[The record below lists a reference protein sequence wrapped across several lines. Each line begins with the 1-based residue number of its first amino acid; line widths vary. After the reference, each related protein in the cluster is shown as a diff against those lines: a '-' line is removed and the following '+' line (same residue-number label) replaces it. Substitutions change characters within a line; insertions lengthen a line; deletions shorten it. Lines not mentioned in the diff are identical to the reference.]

1 MKRVYSNRFII
12 YLSFFGIVFFSAAA
26 ITCMFLLINNIL
38 DNKANMIIVDS
49 ILLNGFSCFIF
60 LFLLML
66 NRFGCKI
73 IYNEEEQII
82 IRKGFICGYKYQ
94 LKIDDIKEIIIATFP
109 KETTYYVI
117 VDFYNTKYDG
127 GSKKSFIRIEKTEQ
141 NLDFIKKFWNK
152 PIEEYKLEELFS

>member
-1 MKRVYSNRFII
+1 MKKVYSCRFII
-12 YLSFFGIVFFSAAA
+12 YLSFFGIV
-26 ITCMFLLINNIL
+26 LLSFPTIVSVFYLFNSIINSQT
-38 DNKANMIIVDS
+38 NMIMVYLGLIV
-49 ILLNGFSCFIF
+49 GFSCFIF

-94 LKIDDIKEIIIATFP
+94 LKIDDIQDIVIATFP

-117 VDFYNTKYDG
+117 VDLYNTKYDG
-127 GSKKSFIRIEKTEQ
+127 GSKKSFIRIEKNEN
-141 NLDFIKKFWNK
+141 NLKFIKQFWDK
-152 PIEEYKLEELFS
+152 PIKNN

>member
-1 MKRVYSNRFII
+1 MKKVYSCRFII
-12 YLSFFGIVFFSAAA
+12 YLSFFGIVLFSFPT
-26 ITCMFLLINNIL
+26 IISVFYLFNSIINYQT
-38 DNKANMIIVDS
+38 NMIMVYLGLIV
-49 ILLNGFSCFIF
+49 GFSCFIF

-94 LKIDDIKEIIIATFP
+94 LKIDDIKEVIIATFP

-117 VDFYNTKYDG
+117 VDLYNTKYDG
-127 GSKKSFIRIEKTEQ
+127 GSKKSFIRIEKNEN
-141 NLDFIKKFWNK
+141 NLKFIKQFWDK
-152 PIEEYKLEELFS
+152 PIKNN

>member
-1 MKRVYSNRFII
+1 MKKVYSCRFII
-12 YLSFFGIVFFSAAA
+12 YLSFFGIVLFSFPT
-26 ITCMFLLINNIL
+26 IVSVFYLFNSIINYQT
-38 DNKANMIIVDS
+38 NMIMVYFGLIV
-49 ILLNGFSCFIF
+49 GFSCFIF

-117 VDFYNTKYDG
+117 VDLYNTKYDG
-127 GSKKSFIRIEKTEQ
+127 GSKKSFIRIEKNES
-141 NLDFIKKFWNK
+141 NLKFIKQFWDK
-152 PIEEYKLEELFS
+152 PIKNN

>member
-1 MKRVYSNRFII
+1 MKKVYSCRFII
-12 YLSFFGIVFFSAAA
+12 YLSLFGIVLFSFPT
-26 ITCMFLLINNIL
+26 IVSVFYLFNSIINYQ
-38 DNKANMIIVDS
+38 ANMIMVYLGLIV
-49 ILLNGFSCFIF
+49 GFSCFIF

-94 LKIDDIKEIIIATFP
+94 LKIDDIKEVIIATFP

-117 VDFYNTKYDG
+117 IDPYNTKYDG
-127 GSKKSFIRIEKTEQ
+127 GSKKSFIRIEKNEN
-141 NLDFIKKFWNK
+141 NLKFIKQFWDK
-152 PIEEYKLEELFS
+152 PIKNK

>member
-1 MKRVYSNRFII
+1 MKKVYSCRFII
-12 YLSFFGIVFFSAAA
+12 YLSFFGIV
-26 ITCMFLLINNIL
+26 LLSFPTIVSVFYLFNSIINSQT
-38 DNKANMIIVDS
+38 NMIMVYLGLIV
-49 ILLNGFSCFIF
+49 GFSCFIF

-94 LKIDDIKEIIIATFP
+94 LKIEDIKEVIIATFP

-117 VDFYNTKYDG
+117 VDLYNTKYDG
-127 GSKKSFIRIEKTEQ
+127 GSKKSFIRIEKNEN
-141 NLDFIKKFWNK
+141 NLKFIKQFWDK
-152 PIEEYKLEELFS
+152 PIKNN

>member
-1 MKRVYSNRFII
+1 MKKVYSCRFII
-12 YLSFFGIVFFSAAA
+12 YLSLFGIVLFSFAT
-26 ITCMFLLINNIL
+26 IVSVFYLFNSIKNYQT
-38 DNKANMIIVDS
+38 NMIMVYLGLIV
-49 ILLNGFSCFIF
+49 GFSCFIF

-94 LKIDDIKEIIIATFP
+94 LKIDDIKEVIIATFP

-117 VDFYNTKYDG
+117 VDLYNTKYDG
-127 GSKKSFIRIEKTEQ
+127 GSKKSFIRIEKNEN
-141 NLDFIKKFWNK
+141 NLKFIKQFWDK
-152 PIEEYKLEELFS
+152 PIKNK

>member
-1 MKRVYSNRFII
+1 MKKVYSCRFII
-12 YLSFFGIVFFSAAA
+12 YLSFFGIVLFSFPT
-26 ITCMFLLINNIL
+26 IVSVFYLFNSIINYQT
-38 DNKANMIIVDS
+38 NMIMVYLGLIV
-49 ILLNGFSCFIF
+49 GFSCFIF

-94 LKIDDIKEIIIATFP
+94 LKIEDIKDVIIATFP

-117 VDFYNTKYDG
+117 VDLYNTKYDG
-127 GSKKSFIRIEKTEQ
+127 GSKKSFIRIEKTEN
-141 NLDFIKKFWNK
+141 NLKFIKQFWDK
-152 PIEEYKLEELFS
+152 PIKNN

>member
-1 MKRVYSNRFII
+1 MKKVYSCRFII
-12 YLSFFGIVFFSAAA
+12 YLSFFGIVLFSFPT
-26 ITCMFLLINNIL
+26 IVSVFYLFNSIMNYQT
-38 DNKANMIIVDS
+38 NMIMVYLGLIV
-49 ILLNGFSCFIF
+49 GFSCFIF

-94 LKIDDIKEIIIATFP
+94 LKIDDIKEVIIATFP

-117 VDFYNTKYDG
+117 VDLYNTKYDG
-127 GSKKSFIRIEKTEQ
+127 GSKKSFIRIEKNED
-141 NLDFIKKFWNK
+141 NLKFIKQCARINVDK
-152 PIEEYKLEELFS
+152 ILEQQMI

>member
-1 MKRVYSNRFII
+1 MKKVYSCRFII
-12 YLSFFGIVFFSAAA
+12 YLSFFGIVLFSFPT
-26 ITCMFLLINNIL
+26 IISVFYLFNSIINYQ
-38 DNKANMIIVDS
+38 KNMIMVYLGLIV
-49 ILLNGFSCFIF
+49 GFSCFIF

-94 LKIDDIKEIIIATFP
+94 LKIDDIKEVIIATFP

-117 VDFYNTKYDG
+117 VDLYNTKYDG
-127 GSKKSFIRIEKTEQ
+127 GSKKSFIRIEKNEN
-141 NLDFIKKFWNK
+141 NLKFIKQFWDK
-152 PIEEYKLEELFS
+152 PIKNN

>member
-1 MKRVYSNRFII
+1 MKKVYSCRFII
-12 YLSFFGIVFFSAAA
+12 YLSFFGIVLFSFPT
-26 ITCMFLLINNIL
+26 IVSVFYLFNSIINYQT
-38 DNKANMIIVDS
+38 NMIMVYLGLIV
-49 ILLNGFSCFIF
+49 GFSCFIY

-117 VDFYNTKYDG
+117 VDLYNTKYDG
-127 GSKKSFIRIEKTEQ
+127 GSKKSFIRIEKNEN
-141 NLDFIKKFWNK
+141 NLKFIKQFWDK
-152 PIEEYKLEELFS
+152 PIKNN

>member
-1 MKRVYSNRFII
+1 MKKVYSCRFII
-12 YLSFFGIVFFSAAA
+12 YLSFFGIVLFSFPT
-26 ITCMFLLINNIL
+26 IVSVFYLFNSIINYQT
-38 DNKANMIIVDS
+38 NMIMVYLGLIV
-49 ILLNGFSCFIF
+49 GFSCFIF

-94 LKIDDIKEIIIATFP
+94 LKIDDIKEVIIATFP

-117 VDFYNTKYDG
+117 VDLYNTKYDG
-127 GSKKSFIRIEKTEQ
+127 GSKKSFIRIEKNEN
-141 NLDFIKKFWNK
+141 NLKFIKQFWDK
-152 PIEEYKLEELFS
+152 PIKNN

>member
-1 MKRVYSNRFII
+1 MKKVYSCRFII
-12 YLSFFGIVFFSAAA
+12 YLSLFGIVLFSFAT
-26 ITCMFLLINNIL
+26 IVSVFYLFNSIKNYQT
-38 DNKANMIIVDS
+38 NMIMVYLGLIV
-49 ILLNGFSCFIF
+49 GFSCFIF

-94 LKIDDIKEIIIATFP
+94 LKIDDIKEVIIATFP

-117 VDFYNTKYDG
+117 VDLYNTKYDG
-127 GSKKSFIRIEKTEQ
+127 GSKKSFIRIEKNEN
-141 NLDFIKKFWNK
+141 NLKFIKQFWDK
-152 PIEEYKLEELFS
+152 PIKNN

>member
-1 MKRVYSNRFII
+1 MKKVYSCRFII
-12 YLSFFGIVFFSAAA
+12 YLSFFGIVLFSFPT
-26 ITCMFLLINNIL
+26 IVSVFYLFNSIINYQ
-38 DNKANMIIVDS
+38 ANMIMVYFGLIV
-49 ILLNGFSCFIF
+49 GFSCFIF

-117 VDFYNTKYDG
+117 VDFYNTKYDC
-127 GSKKSFIRIEKTEQ
+127 GSKKSFIRIEKNES
-141 NLDFIKKFWNK
+141 NLKFIKQFWDK
-152 PIEEYKLEELFS
+152 PIKNN

>member
-1 MKRVYSNRFII
+1 MKKVYSCRFII
-12 YLSFFGIVFFSAAA
+12 YLSFFGIVLFSFPT
-26 ITCMFLLINNIL
+26 IISVFYLFNSIKNYQT
-38 DNKANMIIVDS
+38 NMIMVYLGLIV
-49 ILLNGFSCFIF
+49 GFSCFIF

-94 LKIDDIKEIIIATFP
+94 LKIDDIKEVIIATFP

-117 VDFYNTKYDG
+117 VDLYNTKYDG
-127 GSKKSFIRIEKTEQ
+127 GSKKSFIRIEKNEN
-141 NLDFIKKFWNK
+141 NLKFIKQFWDK
-152 PIEEYKLEELFS
+152 PIKNN

>member
-1 MKRVYSNRFII
+1 MKKVYSCRFII
-12 YLSFFGIVFFSAAA
+12 YLSFFGIVLFSFPT
-26 ITCMFLLINNIL
+26 IVSVFYLFNSIINYQT
-38 DNKANMIIVDS
+38 NMIMVCLGLIV
-49 ILLNGFSCFIF
+49 GFSCFIF

-94 LKIDDIKEIIIATFP
+94 LKIDDIKEVIIATFP

-117 VDFYNTKYDG
+117 VDLYNTKYDG
-127 GSKKSFIRIEKTEQ
+127 GSKKSFIRIEKNEN
-141 NLDFIKKFWNK
+141 NLKFIKQFWDK
-152 PIEEYKLEELFS
+152 PIKNN

>member
-1 MKRVYSNRFII
+1 MKKVYSCRFII
-12 YLSFFGIVFFSAAA
+12 YLSFFGIV
-26 ITCMFLLINNIL
+26 LLSFPTIVSVFYLFNSIINYQT
-38 DNKANMIIVDS
+38 NMIMVYIGLIV
-49 ILLNGFSCFIF
+49 GFSCFIF

-94 LKIDDIKEIIIATFP
+94 LKVDDIKEVIIATFP

-117 VDFYNTKYDG
+117 VDLYNTKYDG
-127 GSKKSFIRIEKTEQ
+127 GSKKSFIRIEKTEN
-141 NLDFIKKFWNK
+141 NLKFIKQFWDK
-152 PIEEYKLEELFS
+152 PIKNN

>member
-1 MKRVYSNRFII
+1 MKKVYSCRFII
-12 YLSFFGIVFFSAAA
+12 YLSFFGIVLFSFPT
-26 ITCMFLLINNIL
+26 IVSVFYLFNSIINYQT
-38 DNKANMIIVDS
+38 NMIMVYIGLIV
-49 ILLNGFSCFIF
+49 GFSCFIF

-117 VDFYNTKYDG
+117 VDLYNTKYDG
-127 GSKKSFIRIEKTEQ
+127 GSKKSFIRIEKTEN
-141 NLDFIKKFWNK
+141 NLKFIKQFWDK
-152 PIEEYKLEELFS
+152 PIKNN

>member
-1 MKRVYSNRFII
+1 MKKVYSCRFII
-12 YLSFFGIVFFSAAA
+12 YLSFFGIVLFSFPT
-26 ITCMFLLINNIL
+26 IVSVFYLFNSIINYQT
-38 DNKANMIIVDS
+38 NMIMVYIGLIV
-49 ILLNGFSCFIF
+49 GFSCFIF

-94 LKIDDIKEIIIATFP
+94 LKIEDIKEVIIATFP

-117 VDFYNTKYDG
+117 VDLYNTKYDG
-127 GSKKSFIRIEKTEQ
+127 GSKKSFIRIEKTEN
-141 NLDFIKKFWNK
+141 NLKFIKQFWDK
-152 PIEEYKLEELFS
+152 PIKNN